1 MPGLAIEY
9 RKSPSKGGVWFV
21 RKYQSGNPKQPYIYN
36 RIGAADDANQA
47 DGTSFFSYEQAVKAA
62 TE

>member
-21 RKYQSGNPKQPYIYN
+21 RKYQSGNPSSL
-36 RIGAADDANQA
+36 
-47 DGTSFFSYEQAVKAA
+47 TSITGLVPPMTPTKLTAPVFSPMSKL
-62 TE
+62 